1 VGYKAIRR
9 SRDNA
14 WKTIETRRHKLLKVY
29 TDGPE
34 AEDLLIIGQVTVG
47 LKDGI
52 AKRGEFV
59 ARIALTDGHTSNPK
73 IKLYKVWMVSS
84 NQLQVEEYRLISTS
98 SAGSFWNDTDR
109 TRKMIDNNLA
119 DYLRRF
125 RKGRE
130 GRNWVVLLPSFETF

>member
-14 WKTIETRRHKLLKVY
+14 WKAIETRRHELLKVY
-29 TDGPE
+29 TDGHE

-59 ARIALTDGHTSNPK
+59 ARIALTESQTSNPK
-73 IKLYKVWMVSS
+73 IKLYKVWMVSPS
-84 NQLQVEEYRLISTS
+84 RLQVEEYRLISTS
-98 SAGSFWNDTDR
+98 SAGSFCNDTGR
-109 TRKMIDNNLA
+109 TRKMTSND
-119 DYLRRF
+119 
-125 RKGRE
+125 
-130 GRNWVVLLPSFETF
+130 PPTT